1 MAIAA
6 KRASRAKKVEPT
18 ISKAAI
24 TQTIPRA
31 QVEALK
37 VESIKPSPQLEPV
50 RGDTLGQ
57 QIVSDLE
64 FSPIAQLDSQT
75 LDKGRW
81 HMTEFAAIGA
91 VLFAIVIWL
100 APQKLG
106 SMIYITAK
114 VALFSYLAYWIGRRG
129 LHLRISQIAD
139 PILRSQGQIAFALL
153 FAAAIFVA
161 GYSP

>member
-1 MAIAA
+1 MATAA

-18 ISKAAI
+18 IGKPAV
-24 TQTIPRA
+24 TQTISRA
-31 QVEALK
+31 ELQAQFEVPA
-37 VESIKPSPQLEPV
+37 PQIEPGFAPAEPV
-50 RGDTLGQ
+50 AG
-57 QIVSDLE
+57 LE
-64 FSPIAQLDSQT
+64 FAPLAQSETKDA
-75 LDKGRW
+75 GRW

-129 LHLRISQIAD
+129 LHLRISQVTD
-139 PILRSQGQIAFALL
+139 PILRTQAQIAFSLL
-153 FAAAIFVA
+153 FTAAIIVA
-161 GYSP
+161 GISP